1 MSSMILLI
9 IVSLLFSAFF
19 SGSEIA
25 FVSSNKIRLEID
37 KKNKGF
43 AGAVLGLFYRHREQ
57 FITTMLVGN
66 NIALVVY
73 GIGMASVLEPVLKD
87 LWNNEVFIV
96 FSQTLLSTLL
106 ILITAEYL
114 PKMLFRIDP
123 NMALRIF
130 SLPLLIIYI
139 LLYPL
144 SIITT
149 LLSKG
154 ILWASGV
161 RIPKEESAGLV
172 SKVDLDFFV
181 QQSIDESDENS
192 EVETEVKIFQNAL
205 DFSKVRLRDCM
216 VPRAEIVAVDIENT
230 DAKTLVSKFIE
241 TGLSKVLV
249 YKDNMDNAVGYIHSS
264 EMFSHPDLWKDHIK
278 PISIAPETMPA
289 QKLMKDLMLKKR
301 SMSMVV
307 DEFGGISGIVTLEDL
322 VEEIFGDIEDEH
334 DTNHII
340 ARQVGEGEYEL
351 SGRLEIEKLN
361 ELYDLDFPESEDYM
375 TVAGYILYYYQTIPK
390 QGESIQLGDYIFKI
404 LKRKANK
411 IELVHMKKV

>member
-1 MSSMILLI
+1 MVILIL
-9 IVSLLFSAFF
+9 VSLLFSAFF

-43 AGAVLGLFYRHREQ
+43 SGWVLGFFYRHREQ

-73 GIGMASVLEPVLKD
+73 GIGMASLLEPVLKSW
-87 LWNNEVFIV
+87 WNNEIFVV
-96 FSQTLLSTLL
+96 LCQTLFSTLL

-130 SLPLLIIYI
+130 SFPLLVIYI
-139 LLYPL
+139 LLYPI
-144 SIITT
+144 SIVTT

-154 ILWASGV
+154 ILWISGIK
-161 RIPKEESAGLV
+161 IPKEESAALV

-181 QQSIDESDENS
+181 QQGIDDSNENS

-205 DFSKVRLRDCM
+205 DFSNVRLRDCM
-216 VPRAEIVAVDIENT
+216 VPRAEIVAVDMEKT
-230 DAKTLVSKFIE
+230 DEKVLISKFIE

-249 YKDNMDNAVGYIHSS
+249 YKDSLDNVVGYIHSS
-264 EMFSHPDLWKDHIK
+264 EMFWRPELWKQQIK

-307 DEFGGISGIVTLEDL
+307 DEFGGISGIITLEDL

-334 DTNHII
+334 DTNRLV
-340 ARQVGEGEYEL
+340 AKQVGEAEYEV

-361 ELYDLDFPESEDYM
+361 ELFDLDFPESEDYI
-375 TVAGYILYYYQTIPK
+375 TVAGYILHYYQTIPK
-390 QGESIQLGDYIFKI
+390 QGESIEIRDYLFRI

-411 IELVHMKKV
+411 IELVNMKHV

>member
-1 MSSMILLI
+1 MVILILF
-9 IVSLLFSAFF
+9 SLLFSAFF

-43 AGAVLGLFYRHREQ
+43 SGWVLGFFYRHREQ

-73 GIGMASVLEPVLKD
+73 GIGMASLLEPVLKNW
-87 LWNNEVFIV
+87 WNNEIFVV
-96 FSQTLLSTLL
+96 LCQTLFSTLL

-130 SLPLLIIYI
+130 SFPLLVIYI
-139 LLYPL
+139 LLYPI
-144 SIITT
+144 SIVTT

-154 ILWASGV
+154 ILWISGIK
-161 RIPKEESAGLV
+161 IPKEESAALV

-181 QQSIDESDENS
+181 QQGIDDSNENS

-205 DFSKVRLRDCM
+205 DFSNVRLRDCM
-216 VPRAEIVAVDIENT
+216 VPRAEIVAVDMEKT
-230 DAKTLVSKFIE
+230 DEKVLISKFIE

-249 YKDNMDNAVGYIHSS
+249 YKDSLDNVVGYIHSS
-264 EMFSHPDLWKDHIK
+264 EMFWRPELWKQQIK

-307 DEFGGISGIVTLEDL
+307 DEFGGISGIITLEDL

-334 DTNHII
+334 DTNRLV
-340 ARQVGEGEYEL
+340 AKQVGEAEYEV

-361 ELYDLDFPESEDYM
+361 ELFDLDFPESEDYI
-375 TVAGYILYYYQTIPK
+375 TVAGYILHYYQTIPK
-390 QGESIQLGDYIFKI
+390 QGESIEIGDYLFRI

-411 IELVHMKKV
+411 IELINMKHV